1 MERDSLKSMLYS
13 FARFGLYFLINIFG
27 VIMAKVFIRSIG
39 SFLVP
44 RLQLHYNDEL
54 LSFFSFLIPL
64 ALFIALFADDA
75 KRHTAYGTYNMTL
88 IGIVMILTSA
98 VYYIPVLLMPHI
110 DDKATL
116 LAIENM
122 YFSGYWL
129 SLIDTNIE
137 IYALIEII
145 IYLIACICT
154 YAVARKIYVK
164 KFDSGEYEYLYDR

>member
-13 FARFGLYFLINIFG
+13 FARFGLYFLINVFG

-44 RLQLHYNDEL
+44 RLQLHYNDQL
-54 LSFFSFLIPL
+54 LSFLSFLIPL

-88 IGIVMILTSA
+88 VCIVMILTSA
-98 VYYIPVLLMPHI
+98 VYYIPVLVMSHI
-110 DDKATL
+110 EEKAAL

-129 SLIDTNIE
+129 SVIDDGIE

-145 IYLIACICT
+145 LYLIACIAT
-154 YAVARKIYVK
+154 YGIARKVYVK